1 MFILLVE
8 LYVLYINVLKLRSNP
23 FVLLYNKPNSLLV
36 ITKDINC
43 FIKLKLQIPKK
54 AI

>member
-1 MFILLVE
+1 MFMLLAE
-8 LYVLYINVLKLRSNP
+8 LYVLYINILKLYSNP
-23 FVLLYNKPNSLLV
+23 LVLLYNKPNSLLV

-43 FIKLKLQIPKK
+43 LIKLKLQIPKE

>member
-1 MFILLVE
+1 MLLVK
-8 LYVLYINVLKLRSNP
+8 LYVLYINVPKLYSNP
-23 FVLLYNKPNSLLV
+23 LILLYNKPNSLLI

-54 AI
+54 VI